1 MDRQRHFTKRPSP
14 ILHYTP
20 LDSISPPSEQLALAT
35 DLSLSALTG
44 EGVYNFREVVHNNS
58 MILNVLNGTEN
69 EYLVKLMK
77 ASADGDVDSLELI
90 SKEYS
95 DMIGKQPALVNR
107 ADVVKVKITLL
118 ALVNMVFERP

>member
-1 MDRQRHFTKRPSP
+1 
-14 ILHYTP
+14 
-20 LDSISPPSEQLALAT
+20 
-35 DLSLSALTG
+35 
-44 EGVYNFREVVHNNS
+44 

-90 SKEYS
+90 SKDYS

-107 ADVVKVKITLL
+107 VDVVKVKITLL

>member
-20 LDSISPPSEQLALAT
+20 LDSISPPSEQFALAT

-77 ASADGDVDSLELI
+77 ASADGDVDSLDLI

-95 DMIGKQPALVNR
+95 DI
-107 ADVVKVKITLL
+107 
-118 ALVNMVFERP
+118 